1 MCRELLLLL
10 PKEKLS
16 IASEKSGQ
24 RKEEKKGGG
33 NSPPFPVH
41 GHPAQPDFSPCSVH
55 FLNKPGDCNLEGKG
69 SVPDTAPNYKEAG
82 RDLLKPP
89 LAVID
94 CWNGN
99 T

>member
-10 PKEKLS
+10 PQEKLS
-16 IASEKSGQ
+16 IASEKCGQ
-24 RKEEKKGGG
+24 RKEEKRGG